1 MNKEEF
7 TIKYSDLYT
16 SNDIIYDL
24 MNIEK
29 DVYEEKDR
37 GQFDSIEKRF
47 NKNKYEKVI
56 YIRDVRYSWSV

>member
-7 TIKYSDLYT
+7 TIKYSDSYT

-56 YIRDVRYSWSV
+56 YICNVRHSWSV